1 MYNYVLIVDKTNMYA
16 YYNILKRTV
25 NKVKLDYVLE
35 TKNSLPMS
43 ISPKFNYKTMSISPK
58 FDYKT
63 IEYLCDTLDYIIVA
77 ESNTP
82 ITKKTHPE
90 LFI

>member
-1 MYNYVLIVDKTNMYA
+1 MYNYVLIVDKTNRYA
-16 YYNILKRTV
+16 YYNLSERTV
-25 NKVKLDYVLE
+25 NKDKLDYVLE
-35 TKNSLPMS
+35 TKNSLP
-43 ISPKFNYKTMSISPK
+43 MSISPK

>member
-1 MYNYVLIVDKTNMYA
+1 MYNYVLIVDKTNNMYA
-16 YYNILKRTV
+16 YYSILERTV
-25 NKVKLDYVLE
+25 NKDKLDYVLE

-43 ISPKFNYKTMSISPK
+43 ISPKF
-58 FDYKT
+58 DYKT
-63 IEYLCDTLDYIIVA
+63 IEYLCDTLGYIIIA

>member
-1 MYNYVLIVDKTNMYA
+1 MYNYVIIVYKTNMYA
-16 YYNILKRTV
+16 YYSIPERTV
-25 NKVKLDYVLE
+25 NKGELNHVLE
-35 TKNSLPMS
+35 TKNSLSMS
-43 ISPKFNYKTMSISPK
+43 LSPK

-63 IEYLCDTLDYIIVA
+63 IRYICDTLDYIIVA

>member
-1 MYNYVLIVDKTNMYA
+1 MYNYVLIVDKTNRYA
-16 YYNILKRTV
+16 YYSLLERTV
-25 NKVKLDYVLE
+25 NKDKLDYVLE
-35 TKNSLPMS
+35 TKNSLP
-43 ISPKFNYKTMSISPK
+43 MSISPK

>member
-1 MYNYVLIVDKTNMYA
+1 MYNYVLIVDKTNTYA
-16 YYNILKRTV
+16 YYSILERIVSKGE
-25 NKVKLDYVLE
+25 LDCVLKAE
-35 TKNSLPMS
+35 SCS
-43 ISPKFNYKTMSISPK
+43 IMSISPK

>member
-1 MYNYVLIVDKTNMYA
+1 MYNYVLIVDKTNTYA
-16 YYNILKRTV
+16 YYSLLERTV
-25 NKVKLDYVLE
+25 NKDKPDYVLE
-35 TKNSLPMS
+35 TKNSLP
-43 ISPKFNYKTMSISPK
+43 MSISPK

>member
-1 MYNYVLIVDKTNMYA
+1 MYNYVLIVDKTNRYA
-16 YYNILKRTV
+16 YYSLPERTV
-25 NKVKLDYVLE
+25 NKDKLDYVLE
-35 TKNSLPMS
+35 TKNSLP
-43 ISPKFNYKTMSISPK
+43 MSISPK

>member
-1 MYNYVLIVDKTNMYA
+1 MYNYVIIMRNTNTYA
-16 YYNILKRTV
+16 YYNIPERIV
-25 NKVKLDYVLE
+25 NKGELNCVLE

-43 ISPKFNYKTMSISPK
+43 ISPKFN
-58 FDYKT
+58 YKT

>member
-1 MYNYVLIVDKTNMYA
+1 MYNYVLIVDKTNTYA
-16 YYNILKRTV
+16 YYSMLERTV
-25 NKVKLDYVLE
+25 NKGELDYVLE
-35 TKNSLPMS
+35 TKNSLSMS
-43 ISPKFNYKTMSISPK
+43 ISPKFNYKT
-58 FDYKT
+58 
-63 IEYLCDTLDYIIVA
+63 IEYICDILDYIIVA

>member
-1 MYNYVLIVDKTNMYA
+1 MYNYVVIMYNINMYA
-16 YYNILKRTV
+16 YYNIPERIV
-25 NKVKLDYVLE
+25 NKGELNCVLKAE
-35 TKNSLPMS
+35 SCS
-43 ISPKFNYKTMSISPK
+43 IMSISPK

-63 IEYLCDTLDYIIVA
+63 IKYLCDTLDYIIVA

>member
-1 MYNYVLIVDKTNMYA
+1 MYNYVLIVDKTNTYA
-16 YYNILKRTV
+16 YYNLLERTV
-25 NKVKLDYVLE
+25 NKDELDHVLE
-35 TKNSLPMS
+35 TKSSLPMS
-43 ISPKFNYKTMSISPK
+43 ISPKFNYKT
-58 FDYKT
+58 
-63 IEYLCDTLDYIIVA
+63 IEYICAVLDYIIVA

>member
-1 MYNYVLIVDKTNMYA
+1 MYNYVLILDKTNTYYA
-16 YYNILKRTV
+16 YYRILERTV
-25 NKVKLDYVLE
+25 NKGELDHVLE

-43 ISPKFNYKTMSISPK
+43 ISPKFN
-58 FDYKT
+58 YKT

-90 LFI
+90 VFI

>member
-1 MYNYVLIVDKTNMYA
+1 MYNYVLIVDKTNRYA
-16 YYNILKRTV
+16 YYSILERIV
-25 NKVKLDYVLE
+25 NKGELNCALNAK
-35 TKNSLPMS
+35 SCS
-43 ISPKFNYKTMSISPK
+43 IMSISPK